1 MMHINRFLI
10 LSALVFPGFSLFAET
25 AHQGVVG
32 GPFHGYAQDDSGQ
45 VQVQVG
51 PIADFAVPAGLA
63 ARSLQ
68 NRIPSGDSSALEA
81 TLVLDDSTYTVLDP
95 SVVEWTFS
103 KPSLSLQNGKLLA
116 EVMPKRTSVQVT
128 ASAEGFTTRFTV
140 FILADDGSAKGTDK
154 DHLPEVLRS
163 AVELE
168 ASGWKDSEWFGVF
181 YDAKNGWLYH
191 VDHGWVHTAAG
202 STEAAW
208 FWNEQQQWFWTGPN
222 IYPHLYRNRDAAW
235 LYFFQ
240 QALPKKIFYNHQT
253 EALEELADR

>member
-1 MMHINRFLI
+1 LVLVIN
-10 LSALVFPGFSLFAET
+10 GFSLLAET

-51 PIADFAVPAGLA
+51 PIADFAVPSSLS
-63 ARSLQ
+63 ARTLQ

-81 TLVLDDSTYTVLDP
+81 TLVLDDGTYTMLDP

-140 FILADDGSAKGTDK
+140 FILADDGSLKGTDK

-181 YDAKNGWLYH
+181 YDANNGLK
-191 VDHGWVHTAAG
+191 T
-202 STEAAW
+202 
-208 FWNEQQQWFWTGPN
+208 NLQRMR
-222 IYPHLYRNRDAAW
+222 LC
-235 LYFFQ
+235 
-240 QALPKKIFYNHQT
+240 
-253 EALEELADR
+253 

>member
-81 TLVLDDSTYTVLDP
+81 TLVLDDGYLHHARPFCGGVD
-95 SVVEWTFS
+95 
-103 KPSLSLQNGKLLA
+103 LQRA
-116 EVMPKRTSVQVT
+116 EPK
-128 ASAEGFTTRFTV
+128 SA
-140 FILADDGSAKGTDK
+140 
-154 DHLPEVLRS
+154 
-163 AVELE
+163 
-168 ASGWKDSEWFGVF
+168 
-181 YDAKNGWLYH
+181 
-191 VDHGWVHTAAG
+191 
-202 STEAAW
+202 
-208 FWNEQQQWFWTGPN
+208 QW
-222 IYPHLYRNRDAAW
+222 
-235 LYFFQ
+235 
-240 QALPKKIFYNHQT
+240 
-253 EALEELADR
+253 

>member
-1 MMHINRFLI
+1 MIRPTRFIILLVLVIN
-10 LSALVFPGFSLFAET
+10 GFSLLAET

-51 PIADFAVPAGLA
+51 PIADFAVPSSLS

-81 TLVLDDSTYTVLDP
+81 SLILDDSTYTVLDP

-103 KPSLSLQNGKLLA
+103 EPSLSLQNGKLLA
-116 EVMPKRTSVQVT
+116 EVMPKLTSVQVT

-140 FILADDGSAKGTDK
+140 FILADDGSLKGTNK

-168 ASGWKDSEWFGVF
+168 ASGWKDS
-181 YDAKNGWLYH
+181 
-191 VDHGWVHTAAG
+191 
-202 STEAAW
+202 
-208 FWNEQQQWFWTGPN
+208 
-222 IYPHLYRNRDAAW
+222 
-235 LYFFQ
+235 
-240 QALPKKIFYNHQT
+240 
-253 EALEELADR
+253 